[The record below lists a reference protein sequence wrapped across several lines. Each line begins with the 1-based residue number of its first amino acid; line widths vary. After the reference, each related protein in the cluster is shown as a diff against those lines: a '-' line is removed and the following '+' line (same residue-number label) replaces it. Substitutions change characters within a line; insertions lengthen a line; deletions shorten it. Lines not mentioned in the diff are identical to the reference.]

1 MKIEPVHKIMNVKKQ
16 KKAGCGCGRSPIGR
30 CVGWH
35 KLSEERYMEVLEK
48 YNAMPESQKMGY
60 LSPKA
65 IDGFGE

>member
-1 MKIEPVHKIMNVKKQ
+1 MSKSIHGLGTM
-16 KKAGCGCGRSPIGR
+16 GCRCNRSPIGR

-35 KLSEERYMEVLEK
+35 KLDEKRYVEVLEK
-48 YNAMPESQKMGY
+48 YNAMSENQKMGY

>member
-1 MKIEPVHKIMNVKKQ
+1 MVTKSKHGLGTH
-16 KKAGCGCGRSPIGR
+16 GCRCGRSPIGR

-35 KLSEERYMEVLEK
+35 KLSEKRYMEVSEK

-65 IDGFGE
+65 IDGLGE